1 MRGANLL
8 EVSHLFFY
16 TYKEIGTQRPGGF
29 MAEPVRPVAKRVYV
43 CDDVIADPSS
53 GKVNLLNLWGAVRVP
68 SDQTFPDRLAKVC
81 VFVWW
86 RDGFGKVR
94 SRVDVVQASTGYL
107 IRRTKDYLVDFEQRT
122 DSVFARYKIENCTFP
137 EPGYYFVEVYCED
150 EFVDD
155 QVIRIIQE

>member
-1 MRGANLL
+1 
-8 EVSHLFFY
+8 
-16 TYKEIGTQRPGGF
+16 

-43 CDDVIADPSS
+43 CDDVIGDPSS
-53 GKVNLLNLWGAVRVP
+53 GKVNLFNLWDAVRVP
-68 SDQTFPDRLAKVC
+68 ADASFPYSLAKVC

-94 SRVDVVQASTGYL
+94 TRVDIVQASTETV
-107 IRRTKDYLVDFEQRT
+107 IRRTRDCILDFEQRT

-137 EPGYYFVEVYCED
+137 EPGYYYVEVYCEG

-155 QVIRIIQE
+155 QILRVVQE